1 MPYEFKVGDKGSSL
15 GGVSKY
21 EVVAKANDKIVVMLS
36 NNVEAV
42 YDVRDQYG
50 RRTGSSLRYDF
61 GALLPP
67 EPSRV
72 TMYIN
77 VYRNYAIGY
86 PTKEE
91 AEEEA
96 ERLARKVGRT
106 RVNDALVVAI
116 PFTVDI
122 PPHRMP
128 ESCA

>member
-1 MPYEFKVGDKGSSL
+1 MPYEFKVGNKGSSL

-50 RRTGSSLRYDF
+50 CRTGSSLRYDL
-61 GALLPP
+61 GDLLPP

-77 VYRNYAIGY
+77 VYEDEARGY
-86 PTKEE
+86 TTR
-91 AEEEA
+91 ADA
-96 ERLARKVGRT
+96 ERFAWSHALA
-106 RVNDALVVAI
+106 VAI
-116 PFTVDI
+116 FHCGYSTSSDD
-122 PPHRMP
+122 
-128 ESCA
+128 

>member
-15 GGVSKY
+15 GGASKY

-77 VYRNYAIGY
+77 VYRHGALGY

-91 AEEEA
+91 AE
-96 ERLARKVGRT
+96 KCTGRYG
-106 RVNDALVVAI
+106 DALAVAI
-116 PFTVDI
+116 PFIVDI
-122 PPHRMP
+122 PPHRMN